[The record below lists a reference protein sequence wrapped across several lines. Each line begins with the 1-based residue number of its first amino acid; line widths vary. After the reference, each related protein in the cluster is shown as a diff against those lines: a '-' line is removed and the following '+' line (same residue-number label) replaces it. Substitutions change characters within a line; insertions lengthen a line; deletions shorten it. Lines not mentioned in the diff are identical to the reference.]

1 MSRKHGALQVVFQKF
16 AIQPRLTH
24 LKFASHTGQVPPMHT
39 DPLDDQLDFNLT
51 LAILKKASESCP
63 PWLGSQV
70 KLRSRGVISRP

>member
-1 MSRKHGALQVVFQKF
+1 MSRRHGALQVVFTKF

-51 LAILKKASESCP
+51 LGDS
-63 PWLGSQV
+63 
-70 KLRSRGVISRP
+70 